1 MKDVLHLRD
10 FIDVDML
17 QEIQDKFADATGL
30 AAVTVDYRGEPITR
44 YSNFSRFCRLIR
56 KDKKCKE
63 ACYQSDAHGG
73 LEAARAGKPYIYK
86 CHAGLVDF
94 AIPIIVKG
102 YYMGSIMSG
111 QAKIEREKEALL
123 ENVFSSVPGWRN
135 EREIIEA
142 YNEIDI
148 IPYDKVV
155 AAAHMMFIISNYIV
169 EKEVVT
175 LVQEELNKKNIKL
188 MEEMKAR
195 SELEKALMNSEFK
208 ALQAQINPHFLF
220 NVLNTIGRLALIE
233 NADRTQEMIYN
244 LAEMLRYTLKRDT
257 NRKVHLEEEINHI
270 ERYLKIQSI
279 RLGKRLKYSIKIP
292 EDMQKIKIP
301 FMTIQPL
308 VENSI
313 KHGIEPKEEGGSVTI
328 SGYSIGKDVIINI
341 FDDGVG
347 IPEGK
352 LNSILQWKK
361 NLDNDK
367 SIGIGINNV
376 NKRLVYCFGSN
387 YGVKISSNKDG
398 TAVNILLP
406 KE

>member
-352 LNSILQWKK
+352 LNSILQGKK

-398 TAVNILLP
+398 TSVNILLP